1 MEKRKN
7 NINISNVLLIGVL
20 VLITIFF
27 SYGRFLGDSLRFDEA
42 MEYWISYMDFQ
53 DMYGMINSTFQP
65 PVYNVVMHFWLK
77 ISESVLWFKLS
88 NVLFFGIGMIGLFKT
103 VQSVCKS
110 KSSLFIAAVVPVCFS
125 AMVYY
130 NQICGEYVL
139 VLSILFWLIYSAV
152 KAIKERC
159 WKDFVFF
166 AFFAILSMS
175 TQYGAMF
182 TILGTGLVML
192 IVFVKQ
198 KDYAA
203 VKKLV
208 VLGMISLIGFM
219 LPLYYFFARNQM
231 ANQGTPATNVGIGT
245 IAVGLRNAFEFMIYA
260 WHKEYRSFL
269 NIVLILLSIICIV
282 TVFIM
287 YSKKNKEEKNSE
299 VLWIWGICLITI
311 IGYALGVAIGFY
323 GYGNY
328 ASRHTTL
335 VLPVVI
341 TTTVCLLSMVWENS
355 KKNLVVKI
363 VILASGIF
371 FVGNS
376 FHYVWYQHWNY
387 DQIDTAMETITE
399 ITEDIPV
406 WVDIWAVPTVL
417 AYGEDDIEK
426 RVEVYLNSIGK
437 GDLQKSG
444 NIIYTGSNDILKDFG
459 GELPEKCYVL
469 TTDQLENI
477 EKLRVKYEAE
487 GWSVECIHQNIPSIM
502 AAGTQ
507 VWYFQKNIGN

>member
-1 MEKRKN
+1 M
-7 NINISNVLLIGVL
+7 
-20 VLITIFF
+20 
-27 SYGRFLGDSLRFDEA
+27 
-42 MEYWISYMDFQ
+42 
-53 DMYGMINSTFQP
+53 
-65 PVYNVVMHFWLK
+65 
-77 ISESVLWFKLS
+77 
-88 NVLFFGIGMIGLFKT
+88 
-103 VQSVCKS
+103 
-110 KSSLFIAAVVPVCFS
+110 
-125 AMVYY
+125 
-130 NQICGEYVL
+130 
-139 VLSILFWLIYSAV
+139 
-152 KAIKERC
+152 
-159 WKDFVFF
+159 
-166 AFFAILSMS
+166 
-175 TQYGAMF
+175 
-182 TILGTGLVML
+182 
-192 IVFVKQ
+192 
-198 KDYAA
+198 
-203 VKKLV
+203 
-208 VLGMISLIGFM
+208 
-219 LPLYYFFARNQM
+219 
-231 ANQGTPATNVGIGT
+231 
-245 IAVGLRNAFEFMIYA
+245 
-260 WHKEYRSFL
+260 
-269 NIVLILLSIICIV
+269 
-282 TVFIM
+282 
-287 YSKKNKEEKNSE
+287 
-299 VLWIWGICLITI
+299 
-311 IGYALGVAIGFY
+311 
-323 GYGNY
+323 
-328 ASRHTTL
+328 